1 MLSDFDTKKYRAGI
15 TRTNVDIIIY
25 FNSLLYVNSTVE

>member
-15 TRTNVDIIIY
+15 TRNNVDLIIY
-25 FNSLLYVNSTVE
+25 FDLLLYVNSTEE